1 MYFFAGFCRYNG
13 DIHNIF
19 AETLQTEHTRNRVRQ
34 RDTTAEEDMEYRHIK
49 IPTAGEKIT
58 IKDGQI
64 HVPENPIIGYVEGDG
79 IGPDITKACLRVWDA
94 AVAKAYGSKRKI
106 HWCET
111 YLGEKAAGLYDGN
124 YCPAETLTVLQDLV
138 VSIKGPLTTPVGG
151 GMRSLNVALR
161 QELDLYACVRPVRH
175 YAGVPSPLKAP
186 GKVDI
191 VLFRENT
198 EDVYAGIEYKT
209 GTPENEKVAK
219 FLREEMKAKFF
230 EGAGIGIKPISEFGS
245 KRLVRKAIQFAIENG
260 RESVTIVHK
269 GNIQKYTEGAFR
281 NWGYEVAREEFGG
294 VTITEEQL
302 YAEFKGKQPE
312 GKIVI
317 KDRIADIMFQMM
329 LLRPDEFDVIATTN
343 LNGDYLSDA
352 IAAEVGGMG
361 IAPGANIA
369 DHVAV
374 FEATHGTAPK
384 YANLNKVNPGSLLFS
399 GVMMLEY
406 MGWKEAADLITL
418 VYPEVV
424 SDGIVT
430 YDFAR
435 QIDGATEVGT
445 SQFADA
451 LIERINGGVDL
462 ETKRRAQQEQLVKER
477 KQREIRRLLQP
488 MEEMIETGR
497 VPHTVGDLMTRSLIS
512 VTDEETVESA
522 MHTMTDSN
530 VSSVVVE
537 PNAAGEWGIMTRRDI
552 VTKVVRNNKT
562 PASLKVKDIATRP
575 LFSVPA
581 ETSIQEAAEILAEKG
596 FSRLTIS
603 MGDKVIGIVTEA
615 DIFNAVGR
623 FGAALAE

>member
-1 MYFFAGFCRYNG
+1 MS
-13 DIHNIF
+13 
-19 AETLQTEHTRNRVRQ
+19 
-34 RDTTAEEDMEYRHIK
+34 TAYRHIK
-49 IPTAGEKIT
+49 IPATGEKIS
-58 IKDGQI
+58 IRNGKL
-64 HVPENPIIGYVEGDG
+64 HVPDQPIVGYVEGDG
-79 IGPDITKACLRVWDA
+79 IGPDITKACLRIWDA
-94 AVAKAYGSKRKI
+94 AIDKAYGGKRKI

-111 YLGEKAAGLYDGN
+111 FLGEKAAGLYDGN
-124 YCPAETLTVLQDLV
+124 YCPDETLKVLQELI

-151 GMRSLNVALR
+151 GFRSLNVALR
-161 QELDLYACVRPVRH
+161 QDLDLYACVRPVRH
-175 YAGVPSPLKAP
+175 YAGVPSPLKRP
-186 GKVDI
+186 DLVDI

-198 EDVYAGIEYKT
+198 EDVYAGIEYKA
-209 GTPENEKVAK
+209 GTPENAKVAD
-219 FLREEMKAKFF
+219 FLRKEMKAKFF

-245 KRLVRKAIQFAIENG
+245 KRLVRKAIQYAVDNG
-260 RESVTIVHK
+260 RESVTLVHK
-269 GNIQKYTEGAFR
+269 GNIQKFTEGAFR
-281 NWGYEVAREEFGG
+281 NWGYAVAREEFGK

-302 YAEFKGKQPE
+302 YGEYKGKLPE

-369 DHVAV
+369 DNVAV

-384 YANLNKVNPGSLLFS
+384 YANQNKVNPGSLLFS

-451 LIERINGGVDL
+451 LIERIRGGIDL
-462 ETKRRAQQEQLVKER
+462 EAKRKAQQEQLVKER

-488 MEEMIETGR
+488 TEEMLETGR
-497 VPHTVGDLMTRSLIS
+497 VPHTVADLMTRSLIT
-512 VTDEETVESA
+512 VTDDETVEQA
-522 MHTMTDSN
+522 MHLMTDN
-530 VSSVVVE
+530 NISSVVVE
-537 PNAAGEWGIMTRRDI
+537 PNQDGVWGIITRRDI
-552 VTKVVRNNKT
+552 VAKIVRGAGRNPATTKVRDV
-562 PASLKVKDIATRP
+562 ASRP
-575 LFSVPA
+575 IVSVPA
-581 ETSIQEAAEILAEKG
+581 ETSIRDAAAKISDSNI
-596 FSRLTIS
+596 SRFTVVQ
-603 MGDKVIGIVTEA
+603 GKEVIGIVTET
-615 DIFNAVGR
+615 DIFNAVEKYGW
-623 FGAALAE
+623 AVE